1 MAMTLRIRDH
11 AGLQAAAGRA
21 AIGSSA
27 YLLGTALLGTSILS
41 PVGLAGGVL
50 VLGLAV
56 VPPRSLRSLA
66 TAGALAAAAA
76 GAALIRPGS
85 LWGLSAAAA
94 LLGMMYARE
103 SRPGWR
109 SRLLAALSGGAAAA
123 LGVAVLYRL
132 QQGEIF
138 ADLSLGVER
147 LGAGAVLGLFAGLG
161 AIGREVQWLPAKIEQ
176 GQEVKAALLPEAS
189 GELGTLLGRANQA
202 FTEARAA
209 LGSRDGEV
217 AHAAADLMSKIERF
231 ARRWQDLDAELARTD
246 PAALA
251 ERLAGIRARATATQ
265 DEVARAEYA
274 SAEAALTKQVE
285 YLGGIERG
293 RERALARLH
302 HQVAVLERLRF
313 AALHRRAV
321 AANQAGEEL
330 QPLVEELVAAGRDL
344 DCEAEAIAEL
354 PAVAAS

>member
-1 MAMTLRIRDH
+1 MSTSMALRIRDH
-11 AGLQAAAGRA
+11 GELQASAARA
-21 AIGSSA
+21 AIGGSA

-50 VLGLAV
+50 VLGLAA
-56 VPPRSLRSLA
+56 VPPRSLRSFA
-66 TAGALAAAAA
+66 TASALAAAAA

-85 LWGLSAAAA
+85 LWGLTAAAA
-94 LLGMMYARE
+94 LLGMMYTRE
-103 SRPGWR
+103 SQSGWR
-109 SRLLAALSGGAAAA
+109 SRLLAALAGGAAAA

-132 QQGEIF
+132 QQGEVF
-138 ADLSLGVER
+138 VDLSLGVER

-161 AIGREVQWLPAKIEQ
+161 TIGREVEWQPPKIES
-176 GQEVKAALLPEAS
+176 GRDVTPLLPQAS

-209 LGSRDGEV
+209 LGSGDGEV

-231 ARRWQDLDAELARTD
+231 ARRWQDLDAEMARTD
-246 PAALA
+246 HAALT
-251 ERLAGIRARATATQ
+251 ERLASIRARAAATQ
-265 DEVARAEYA
+265 DDVARAEYA
-274 SAEAALTKQVE
+274 SAETALAKQVE

-321 AANQAGEEL
+321 VANQAGEEL

-354 PAVAAS
+354 PS